1 MADKE
6 FKAIKVEKGPQGWGG
21 PLTIKPSA
29 EKDKIVAVTGGE
41 IPKVAHRIA
50 EMTGGT
56 AVEGFR
62 TPPPE
67 EEIAAVVIDCG
78 GTARA
83 GVYPRKRIPTI
94 NLQPVGQ
101 AGPLSQF
108 IKEDIY
114 VSGVRERNISPA
126 DEAETE
132 EAETEEDR
140 GEVTEETT
148 RESPFDMRGGGEAT
162 PFGGGGITGFIAG
175 IGRVAGNVVG
185 VLFQSGRHA
194 VDQVIRNVLPFIV
207 FVSMLIGII
216 NYTGLG
222 NLIASVLTP
231 LGSNLIGLLALS
243 LIVGLPFLSPVLG
256 PGAVIAQVVGVFVG
270 AEIGA
275 GNIPPQYAL
284 PALFAY
290 NTQVGCDFIPVGLS
304 LGEAEPKTVE
314 IGVPAVLFSR
324 MITGPIAVLVGF
336 VFSLGLYQ

>member
-270 AEIGA
+270 QHTA
-275 GNIPPQYAL
+275 PVRTPRAL
-284 PALFAY
+284 RLQHP
-290 NTQVGCDFIPVGLS
+290 GGL
-304 LGEAEPKTVE
+304 
-314 IGVPAVLFSR
+314 
-324 MITGPIAVLVGF
+324 
-336 VFSLGLYQ
+336 

>member
-6 FKAIKVEKGPQGWGG
+6 FKAVKVEKGSQGWGG
-21 PLTIKPSA
+21 PLTIKPTA

-41 IPKVAHRIA
+41 IPQVAHRIA

-126 DEAETE
+126 DETETE
-132 EAETEEDR
+132 EAETEEAR
-140 GEVTEETT
+140 GEDTEETT

-231 LGSNLIGLLALS
+231 LGGNLIGLLALS
-243 LIVGLPFLSPVLG
+243 VIVALPFLSPVLG

-275 GNIPPQYAL
+275 GNIPAQYAL

-336 VFSLGLYQ
+336 VFSIGLYQ

>member
-6 FKAIKVEKGPQGWGG
+6 FKAVKVEKGSQGWGG
-21 PLTIKPSA
+21 PLTIEPTA

-41 IPKVAHRIA
+41 IPQVAHKIA

-83 GVYPRKRIPTI
+83 GVYPRKGIPTI

-108 IKEDIY
+108 IKEDVY
-114 VSGVRERNISPA
+114 VSGVRESNISPA
-126 DEAETE
+126 DGTQIEDTQDEGTE
-132 EAETEEDR
+132 EATQ
-140 GEVTEETT
+140 
-148 RESPFDMRGGGEAT
+148 ESPFDMRGGGEAT
-162 PFGGGGITGFIAG
+162 PLGGGGITGFIAG
-175 IGRVAGNVVG
+175 IGRVAGNIIG
-185 VLFQSGRHA
+185 VLFQSGRQA
-194 VDQVIRNVLPFIV
+194 VDQVIRNVLPFMV
-207 FVSMLIGII
+207 FVSMLIGVI

-222 NLIASVLTP
+222 NLIASVLSP
-231 LGSNLIGLLALS
+231 LGGSLIGLLALS
-243 LIVGLPFLSPVLG
+243 VIVGLPFLSPVLG

-324 MITGPIAVLVGF
+324 QITGPIGVLVGF
-336 VFSLGLYQ
+336 LFSIGLYQ

>member
-126 DEAETE
+126 DETETE

-148 RESPFDMRGGGEAT
+148 RESPFDMGGGGEAT

>member
-1 MADKE
+1 M
-6 FKAIKVEKGPQGWGG
+6 
-21 PLTIKPSA
+21 
-29 EKDKIVAVTGGE
+29 
-41 IPKVAHRIA
+41 
-50 EMTGGT
+50 
-56 AVEGFR
+56 
-62 TPPPE
+62 
-67 EEIAAVVIDCG
+67 
-78 GTARA
+78 
-83 GVYPRKRIPTI
+83 
-94 NLQPVGQ
+94 
-101 AGPLSQF
+101 
-108 IKEDIY
+108 
-114 VSGVRERNISPA
+114 RERNISPA
-126 DEAETE
+126 DETETE
-132 EAETEEDR
+132 EAETEEAR

-222 NLIASVLTP
+222 NLIASILTP